1 MVVRNS
7 VADRCKLAFQKLLR
21 SSISSRSRQ
30 SVKNSWRRRNRLG
43 CEALERR
50 ELLASNVLQI
60 VPEIS
65 DYDSLLVQFRDT
77 TAASASIGQSFAGT
91 QIESQLTT
99 DGWYSVSVPTGTSM
113 QQAIAFWQS
122 QPNVVTVTPD
132 FELTTQSIPNDP
144 SFGSLWGLSNNGTQ
158 GGLLNAD
165 INIEP
170 AWDLGTST
178 SIVTAVIDTGID
190 YTHPDLAANIW
201 RNTDELSGNGIDDD
215 GNGFVDDVRGWD
227 FVNNDSDPMDD
238 NGHGTH
244 VAGTIGA
251 VGNNGVGVTG
261 VAWNASIMPLK
272 FLDQAGSGSL
282 SNAIKAIQY
291 ARVNGAKIINA
302 SWGGGGFSSAL
313 QSAITQFITSGG
325 LFVAAAG
332 NESTNND
339 VTPSYPANYP
349 GVISVGASTRT
360 DTRASFSNYGSNVD
374 VFAPGQ
380 SILSTLPGNRY
391 GSLSGTSMAT
401 PQVAGALALLWGQNL
416 TLSGSTIA
424 QSLMNNTDNVL
435 RTTNSTYGRI
445 NVGAAATALRASNPG
460 TPPSA
465 PPTTPPTT
473 PPPTTPVS
481 RSYSIQGSFA
491 IADATATGASVQ
503 RFTISVNE
511 DIRIQDL
518 DVLLQIQHTYASDL
532 IIRLIA
538 PNGTT
543 QTLIQRRGGSTRN
556 IQTTLSDESTGQLNN
571 RSSIRGSLKA
581 EGSLAVF
588 DGMNARGRWTIE
600 ILDAARGDIGALQIA
615 RLLITG
621 IPLTSTLTSTKSLTV
636 ANVVSEPLRIRSVA
650 TTMPMFRWFQNLS
663 QGAAPPSSNDST
675 HSNCQPTENEETS
688 DSLSLL
694 DQVIAR
700 MRF

>member
-1 MVVRNS
+1 MVVR
-7 VADRCKLAFQKLLR
+7 K
-21 SSISSRSRQ
+21 I
-30 SVKNSWRRRNRLG
+30 RLG
-43 CEALERR
+43 CEQLERR
-50 ELLASNVLQI
+50 ELLASNLLQI
-60 VPEIS
+60 MPEIS

-77 TAASASIGQSFAGT
+77 NAANASIGQSIAGT
-91 QIESQLTT
+91 RIDSQLTT

-113 QQAIAFWQS
+113 QQALAFWQS
-122 QPNVVTVTPD
+122 HPNVAIVTPD

-144 SFGSLWGLSNNGTQ
+144 SFGSLWGLSNNGSQ

-170 AWDLGTST
+170 AWALGTAT
-178 SIVTAVIDTGID
+178 SIVTAVIDTGVD
-190 YTHPDLAANIW
+190 YTHPDLASNIW
-201 RNTDELSGNGIDDD
+201 TNTDEVAGNGIDDD

-251 VGNNGVGVTG
+251 VGNNGIGVTG
-261 VAWNASIMPLK
+261 VAWTASIMPLK
-272 FLDQAGSGSL
+272 FLDQSGSGSL
-282 SNAIKAIQY
+282 SDAIKAIQY

-302 SWGGGGFSSAL
+302 SRGGGGFSSAL

-332 NESTNND
+332 NEATNND
-339 VTPSYPANYP
+339 VTPSYPANYQ

-360 DTRASFSNYGSNVD
+360 DTRASFSNYGTSVD

-401 PQVAGALALLWGQNL
+401 PQVAGALALLWGQNP
-416 TLSGSTIA
+416 TLSANTISQA
-424 QSLMNNTDNVL
+424 LINSTDNVL
-435 RTTNSTYGRI
+435 RASNSTHGRI
-445 NVGAAATALRASNPG
+445 NVGAAATALRASNP
-460 TPPSA
+460 
-465 PPTTPPTT
+465 TTPPTT

-481 RSYSIQGSFA
+481 RSFGIQGNFA
-491 IADATATGASVQ
+491 IADATAAGASVQ
-503 RFTISVNE
+503 RFTINVNE
-511 DIRIQDL
+511 NIRIQDL
-518 DVLLQIQHTYASDL
+518 DVQLQIQHTYASDL
-532 IIRLIA
+532 VIRLIA

-556 IQTTLSDESTGQLNN
+556 IQTTLSDEATGRLNN
-571 RSSIRGSLKA
+571 WSSIRGTLRA

-588 DGMNARGRWTIE
+588 DGMNARGQWTIE
-600 ILDAARGDIGALQIA
+600 ILDAARGDVGTLQIA

-621 IPLTSTLTSTKSLTV
+621 TPLTSSLNNARSSSTTSVLI
-636 ANVVSEPLRIRSVA
+636 EPVRFRQSTAFIP
-650 TTMPMFRWFQNLS
+650 PMSWFNGRGGVLVQ
-663 QGAAPPSSNDST
+663 SSTDDSRT
-675 HSNCQPTENEETS
+675 NCQPTENAQSNEA
-688 DSLSLL
+688 LSLL
-694 DQVIAR
+694 DQVLAR
-700 MRF
+700 FRF

>member
-1 MVVRNS
+1 MVVR
-7 VADRCKLAFQKLLR
+7 K
-21 SSISSRSRQ
+21 I
-30 SVKNSWRRRNRLG
+30 RLG
-43 CEALERR
+43 CEQLERR
-50 ELLASNVLQI
+50 ELLASNLLQI
-60 VPEIS
+60 MPEIS

-77 TAASASIGQSFAGT
+77 NAANASIGQSIAGT
-91 QIESQLTT
+91 RIDSQLTT
-99 DGWYSVSVPTGTSM
+99 DGWYSVSVPVGTSM
-113 QQAIAFWQS
+113 QQALAFWQS
-122 QPNVVTVTPD
+122 HPNVAIVTPD

-144 SFGSLWGLSNNGTQ
+144 SFGSLWGLSNNGSQ

-170 AWDLGTST
+170 AWALGTAT
-178 SIVTAVIDTGID
+178 SIVTAVIDTGVD
-190 YTHPDLAANIW
+190 YTHPDLASNIW
-201 RNTDELSGNGIDDD
+201 TNTDEVAGNGIDDD

-251 VGNNGVGVTG
+251 VGNNGIGVTG
-261 VAWNASIMPLK
+261 VAWTASIMPLK
-272 FLDQAGSGSL
+272 LLDQSGSGSL
-282 SNAIKAIQY
+282 SDAIKAIQY

-332 NESTNND
+332 NEATNND
-339 VTPSYPANYP
+339 VTPSYPANYQ

-360 DTRASFSNYGSNVD
+360 DTRASFSNYGTSVD

-401 PQVAGALALLWGQNL
+401 PQVAGALALLWGQNP
-416 TLSGSTIA
+416 TLSATTISQA
-424 QSLMNNTDNVL
+424 LINSTDNVL
-435 RTTNSTYGRI
+435 RASNSTHGRI
-445 NVGAAATALRASNPG
+445 NVGAAATALRASNP
-460 TPPSA
+460 
-465 PPTTPPTT
+465 TTPPTT

-481 RSYSIQGSFA
+481 RSFGIQGNFA
-491 IADATATGASVQ
+491 IADATAAGASVQ
-503 RFTISVNE
+503 RFTINVNE
-511 DIRIQDL
+511 NIRIQDL
-518 DVLLQIQHTYASDL
+518 DVQLQIQHTYASDL
-532 IIRLIA
+532 VIRLIA

-556 IQTTLSDESTGQLNN
+556 IQTTLSDEATGRLNN
-571 RSSIRGSLKA
+571 WSSIRGTLRA

-588 DGMNARGRWTIE
+588 DGMNARGQWTIE
-600 ILDAARGDIGALQIA
+600 ILDAARGDVGTLQIA

-621 IPLTSTLTSTKSLTV
+621 TPLTSSLNNARSSSTTSVLI
-636 ANVVSEPLRIRSVA
+636 EPVRFRQSTAFIP
-650 TTMPMFRWFQNLS
+650 PMSWFNGRGGVLVQ
-663 QGAAPPSSNDST
+663 SSTDDSRT
-675 HSNCQPTENEETS
+675 NCQPTENAQSNEA
-688 DSLSLL
+688 LSLL
-694 DQVIAR
+694 DQVLAR
-700 MRF
+700 FRF

>member
-1 MVVRNS
+1 MVVR
-7 VADRCKLAFQKLLR
+7 K
-21 SSISSRSRQ
+21 I
-30 SVKNSWRRRNRLG
+30 RLG
-43 CEALERR
+43 CEQLERR
-50 ELLASNVLQI
+50 ELLASNLLQI
-60 VPEIS
+60 MPEIS

-77 TAASASIGQSFAGT
+77 NAANASIGQSIAGT
-91 QIESQLTT
+91 RIDSQLTT

-113 QQAIAFWQS
+113 QQALAFWQS
-122 QPNVVTVTPD
+122 HPNVAIVTPD

-144 SFGSLWGLSNNGTQ
+144 SFGSLWGLSNNGSQ

-170 AWDLGTST
+170 AWALGTAT
-178 SIVTAVIDTGID
+178 SIVTAVIDTGVD
-190 YTHPDLAANIW
+190 YTHPDLASNIW
-201 RNTDELSGNGIDDD
+201 TNTDEVAGNGIDDD

-251 VGNNGVGVTG
+251 VGNNGIGVTG
-261 VAWNASIMPLK
+261 VAWKASIMPLK
-272 FLDQAGSGSL
+272 FLDQSGSGSL
-282 SNAIKAIQY
+282 SDAIKAIQY

-332 NESTNND
+332 NEATNND
-339 VTPSYPANYP
+339 VTPSYPANYQ

-360 DTRASFSNYGSNVD
+360 DTRASFSNYGTSVD

-401 PQVAGALALLWGQNL
+401 PQVAGALALLWGQNP
-416 TLSGSTIA
+416 TLSATTISQA
-424 QSLMNNTDNVL
+424 LINSTDNVL
-435 RTTNSTYGRI
+435 RASNSTHGRI
-445 NVGAAATALRASNPG
+445 NVGAAATALRASNP
-460 TPPSA
+460 
-465 PPTTPPTT
+465 TTPPTT

-481 RSYSIQGSFA
+481 RSFGIQGNFA
-491 IADATATGASVQ
+491 IADATAAGASVQ
-503 RFTISVNE
+503 RFTINVNE
-511 DIRIQDL
+511 NIRIQDL
-518 DVLLQIQHTYASDL
+518 DVQLQIQHTYASDL
-532 IIRLIA
+532 VIRLIS

-556 IQTTLSDESTGQLNN
+556 IQTTLSDEATGRLNN
-571 RSSIRGSLKA
+571 WSSIRGTLRA

-588 DGMNARGRWTIE
+588 DGMNARGQWTVE
-600 ILDAARGDIGALQIA
+600 ILDAARGDVGTLQIA

-621 IPLTSTLTSTKSLTV
+621 TPLTSSLNNARSSSTTSVLI
-636 ANVVSEPLRIRSVA
+636 EPVRFRQSTAFIP
-650 TTMPMFRWFQNLS
+650 PMSWFNGRGGVLVQ
-663 QGAAPPSSNDST
+663 SSTDDSRT
-675 HSNCQPTENEETS
+675 NCQPTENAQSNEA
-688 DSLSLL
+688 LSLL
-694 DQVIAR
+694 DQVLAR
-700 MRF
+700 FRF

>member
-1 MVVRNS
+1 MVVR
-7 VADRCKLAFQKLLR
+7 K
-21 SSISSRSRQ
+21 I
-30 SVKNSWRRRNRLG
+30 RLG
-43 CEALERR
+43 CEQLERR
-50 ELLASNVLQI
+50 ELLASNLLQI
-60 VPEIS
+60 MPEIS

-77 TAASASIGQSFAGT
+77 NAANASIGQSIAGT
-91 QIESQLTT
+91 RIDSQLTT

-113 QQAIAFWQS
+113 QQALAFWQS
-122 QPNVVTVTPD
+122 HPNVAIVTPD

-144 SFGSLWGLSNNGTQ
+144 SFGSLWGLSNNGSQ

-170 AWDLGTST
+170 AWALGTAT
-178 SIVTAVIDTGID
+178 SIVTAVIDTGVD
-190 YTHPDLAANIW
+190 YTHPDLASNIW
-201 RNTDELSGNGIDDD
+201 TNTDEVAGNGIDDD

-251 VGNNGVGVTG
+251 VGNNGIGVTG
-261 VAWNASIMPLK
+261 VAWTASIMPLK
-272 FLDQAGSGSL
+272 FLDQSGSGSL
-282 SNAIKAIQY
+282 SDAIKAIQY

-313 QSAITQFITSGG
+313 QSAISQFITSGG

-332 NESTNND
+332 NEATNND
-339 VTPSYPANYP
+339 VTPSYPANYQ

-360 DTRASFSNYGSNVD
+360 DTRASFSNYGTSVD

-401 PQVAGALALLWGQNL
+401 PQVAGALALLWGQNP
-416 TLSGSTIA
+416 TLSATTISQA
-424 QSLMNNTDNVL
+424 LINSTDNVL
-435 RTTNSTYGRI
+435 RASNSTHGRI
-445 NVGAAATALRASNPG
+445 NVGAAATALRASNP
-460 TPPSA
+460 
-465 PPTTPPTT
+465 TTPPTT

-481 RSYSIQGSFA
+481 RSFGIQGNFA
-491 IADATATGASVQ
+491 IADATAAGASVQ
-503 RFTISVNE
+503 RFTINVNE
-511 DIRIQDL
+511 NIRIQDL
-518 DVLLQIQHTYASDL
+518 DVQLQIQHTYASDL
-532 IIRLIA
+532 VIRLIA

-556 IQTTLSDESTGQLNN
+556 IQTTLSDEATGRLNN
-571 RSSIRGSLKA
+571 WSSIRGTLRA

-588 DGMNARGRWTIE
+588 DGMNARGQWTVE
-600 ILDAARGDIGALQIA
+600 ILDAARGDVGTLQIA

-621 IPLTSTLTSTKSLTV
+621 TPL
-636 ANVVSEPLRIRSVA
+636 
-650 TTMPMFRWFQNLS
+650 
-663 QGAAPPSSNDST
+663 PSSLNNARSSSTTSVVIEPVRFRQSTAFIPPMSWFNGRGGVLVQSSTDDSRT
-675 HSNCQPTENEETS
+675 NCQPTENAQSNEA
-688 DSLSLL
+688 LSLL
-694 DQVIAR
+694 DQVLAR
-700 MRF
+700 FRF

>member
-1 MVVRNS
+1 MVVR
-7 VADRCKLAFQKLLR
+7 K
-21 SSISSRSRQ
+21 I
-30 SVKNSWRRRNRLG
+30 RLG
-43 CEALERR
+43 CEQLERR
-50 ELLASNVLQI
+50 ELLASNLLQI
-60 VPEIS
+60 MPEIS

-77 TAASASIGQSFAGT
+77 NAANASIGQSIAGT
-91 QIESQLTT
+91 RIDSQLTT

-113 QQAIAFWQS
+113 QQALAFWQS
-122 QPNVVTVTPD
+122 HPNVAIVTPD

-144 SFGSLWGLSNNGTQ
+144 SFGSLWGLSNNGSQ

-170 AWDLGTST
+170 AWALGTAT
-178 SIVTAVIDTGID
+178 SIVTAVIDTGVD
-190 YTHPDLAANIW
+190 YTHPDLASNIW
-201 RNTDELSGNGIDDD
+201 TNTDEVAGNGIDDD

-251 VGNNGVGVTG
+251 VGNNGIGVTG
-261 VAWNASIMPLK
+261 VAWTASIMPLK
-272 FLDQAGSGSL
+272 FLDQSGSGSL
-282 SNAIKAIQY
+282 SDAIKAIQY

-313 QSAITQFITSGG
+313 QSAISQFITSGG

-332 NESTNND
+332 NEATNND
-339 VTPSYPANYP
+339 VTPSYPANYQ

-360 DTRASFSNYGSNVD
+360 DTRASFSNYGTSVD

-401 PQVAGALALLWGQNL
+401 PQVAGALALLWGQNP
-416 TLSGSTIA
+416 TLSATTISQA
-424 QSLMNNTDNVL
+424 LINSTDNVL
-435 RTTNSTYGRI
+435 RASNSTHGRI
-445 NVGAAATALRASNPG
+445 NVGAAATALRASNP
-460 TPPSA
+460 
-465 PPTTPPTT
+465 TTPPTT

-481 RSYSIQGSFA
+481 RSFGIQGNFA
-491 IADATATGASVQ
+491 IADATAAGASVQ
-503 RFTISVNE
+503 RFTINVNE
-511 DIRIQDL
+511 NIRIQDL
-518 DVLLQIQHTYASDL
+518 DVQLQIQHTYASDL
-532 IIRLIA
+532 VIRLIA

-556 IQTTLSDESTGQLNN
+556 IQTTLSDEATGRLNN
-571 RSSIRGSLKA
+571 WSSIRGTLRA

-588 DGMNARGRWTIE
+588 DGMNARGQWTVE
-600 ILDAARGDIGALQIA
+600 ILDAARGDVGTLQIA

-621 IPLTSTLTSTKSLTV
+621 TPL
-636 ANVVSEPLRIRSVA
+636 
-650 TTMPMFRWFQNLS
+650 
-663 QGAAPPSSNDST
+663 PSSLNNARSSSATSVVIEPVRFRQSSPVIPPMSWFNGRGGALVQSSTDDSRT
-675 HSNCQPTENEETS
+675 NCQPTENAQSNEA
-688 DSLSLL
+688 LSLL
-694 DQVIAR
+694 DQVLAR
-700 MRF
+700 FRF

>member
-1 MVVRNS
+1 MVVR
-7 VADRCKLAFQKLLR
+7 K
-21 SSISSRSRQ
+21 I
-30 SVKNSWRRRNRLG
+30 RLG
-43 CEALERR
+43 CEQLERR
-50 ELLASNVLQI
+50 ELLASNLLQI
-60 VPEIS
+60 MPEIS

-77 TAASASIGQSFAGT
+77 NAANASIGQSIAGT
-91 QIESQLTT
+91 RIDSQLTT

-113 QQAIAFWQS
+113 QQALAFWQS
-122 QPNVVTVTPD
+122 HPNVAIVTPD

-144 SFGSLWGLSNNGTQ
+144 SFGSLWGLSNNGSQ

-170 AWDLGTST
+170 AWAFGTAT
-178 SIVTAVIDTGID
+178 SIVTAVIDTGVD
-190 YTHPDLAANIW
+190 YTHPDLASNIW
-201 RNTDELSGNGIDDD
+201 TNTDEVAGNGIDDD

-251 VGNNGVGVTG
+251 VGNNGIGVTG
-261 VAWNASIMPLK
+261 VAWTASIMPLK
-272 FLDQAGSGSL
+272 FLDQSGSGSL
-282 SNAIKAIQY
+282 SDAIKAIQY

-332 NESTNND
+332 NEATNND
-339 VTPSYPANYP
+339 VTPSYPANYQ

-360 DTRASFSNYGSNVD
+360 DTRASFSNYGTSVD

-401 PQVAGALALLWGQNL
+401 PQVAGALALLWGQNP
-416 TLSGSTIA
+416 TLSATTISQA
-424 QSLMNNTDNVL
+424 LINSTDNVL
-435 RTTNSTYGRI
+435 RASNSTHGRI
-445 NVGAAATALRASNPG
+445 NVGAAATSLRASN
-460 TPPSA
+460 
-465 PPTTPPTT
+465 PTTPPTT
-473 PPPTTPVS
+473 TPPTTPVS
-481 RSYSIQGSFA
+481 RSFGIQGNFA
-491 IADATATGASVQ
+491 IADATAAGASVQ
-503 RFTISVNE
+503 RFTINVNE
-511 DIRIQDL
+511 NIRIQDL
-518 DVLLQIQHTYASDL
+518 DVQLQIQHTYASDL
-532 IIRLIA
+532 VIRLIA

-556 IQTTLSDESTGQLNN
+556 IQTTLSDEARGRLNN
-571 RSSIRGSLKA
+571 WSSIRGTLRA

-588 DGMNARGRWTIE
+588 DGMNARGQWTIE
-600 ILDAARGDIGALQIA
+600 ILDAARGDVGTLQIA

-621 IPLTSTLTSTKSLTV
+621 TPLTSSLNNARSSSTTSVLI
-636 ANVVSEPLRIRSVA
+636 EPVRFRQSTAFIP
-650 TTMPMFRWFQNLS
+650 PMSWFNGRGGVLVQ
-663 QGAAPPSSNDST
+663 SSTDDSRT
-675 HSNCQPTENEETS
+675 NCQPTENAQSNEA
-688 DSLSLL
+688 LSLL
-694 DQVIAR
+694 DQVLAR
-700 MRF
+700 FRF

>member
-1 MVVRNS
+1 MVVR
-7 VADRCKLAFQKLLR
+7 K
-21 SSISSRSRQ
+21 I
-30 SVKNSWRRRNRLG
+30 RLG
-43 CEALERR
+43 CEQLERR
-50 ELLASNVLQI
+50 ELLASNLLQI
-60 VPEIS
+60 MPEIS

-77 TAASASIGQSFAGT
+77 NAANASIGQSIAGT
-91 QIESQLTT
+91 RIDSQLTT

-113 QQAIAFWQS
+113 QQALAFWQS
-122 QPNVVTVTPD
+122 HPNVAIVTPD

-144 SFGSLWGLSNNGTQ
+144 SFGSLWGLSNNGSQ

-170 AWDLGTST
+170 AWALGTAT
-178 SIVTAVIDTGID
+178 SIVTAVIDTGVD
-190 YTHPDLAANIW
+190 YTHPDLASNIW
-201 RNTDELSGNGIDDD
+201 TNTDEVAGNGIDDD

-251 VGNNGVGVTG
+251 VGNNGIGVTG
-261 VAWNASIMPLK
+261 VAWTASIMPLK
-272 FLDQAGSGSL
+272 FLDQSGSGSL
-282 SNAIKAIQY
+282 SDAIKAIQY

-313 QSAITQFITSGG
+313 QSAISQFITSGG

-332 NESTNND
+332 NEATNND
-339 VTPSYPANYP
+339 VTPSYPANYQ

-360 DTRASFSNYGSNVD
+360 DTRASFSNYGTSVD

-401 PQVAGALALLWGQNL
+401 PQVAGALALLWGQNP
-416 TLSGSTIA
+416 TLSATTISQA
-424 QSLMNNTDNVL
+424 LINSTDNVL
-435 RTTNSTYGRI
+435 RASNSTHGRI
-445 NVGAAATALRASNPG
+445 NVGAAATALRASNP
-460 TPPSA
+460 
-465 PPTTPPTT
+465 TTPPTT

-481 RSYSIQGSFA
+481 RSFGIQGNFA
-491 IADATATGASVQ
+491 IADATAAGASVQ
-503 RFTISVNE
+503 RFTINVNE
-511 DIRIQDL
+511 NIRIQDL
-518 DVLLQIQHTYASDL
+518 DVQLQIQHTYASDL
-532 IIRLIA
+532 VIRLIA

-556 IQTTLSDESTGQLNN
+556 IQTTLSDEATGRLNN
-571 RSSIRGSLKA
+571 WSSIRGTLRA

-588 DGMNARGRWTIE
+588 DGMNARGQWTVE
-600 ILDAARGDIGALQIA
+600 ILDAARGDVGTLQIA

-621 IPLTSTLTSTKSLTV
+621 TPL
-636 ANVVSEPLRIRSVA
+636 
-650 TTMPMFRWFQNLS
+650 
-663 QGAAPPSSNDST
+663 PSSLNNARSSSATSVVIEPVRFRQSSPVIPPMSWFNGRGGVLVQSSTDDSRT
-675 HSNCQPTENEETS
+675 NCQPTENAQSNEA
-688 DSLSLL
+688 LSLL
-694 DQVIAR
+694 DQVLAR
-700 MRF
+700 FRF

>member
-1 MVVRNS
+1 MVVR
-7 VADRCKLAFQKLLR
+7 K
-21 SSISSRSRQ
+21 I
-30 SVKNSWRRRNRLG
+30 RLG
-43 CEALERR
+43 CEQLERR
-50 ELLASNVLQI
+50 ELLASNLLQI
-60 VPEIS
+60 MPEIS

-77 TAASASIGQSFAGT
+77 NSANASIGQSIAGT
-91 QIESQLTT
+91 RIDSQLTT
-99 DGWYSVSVPTGTSM
+99 DGWYSVSVPVGTSM
-113 QQAIAFWQS
+113 QQALAFWQS
-122 QPNVVTVTPD
+122 HPNVAIVTPD

-144 SFGSLWGLSNNGTQ
+144 SFGSLWGLSNNGSQ

-170 AWDLGTST
+170 AWALGTAT
-178 SIVTAVIDTGID
+178 SIVTAVIDTGVD
-190 YTHPDLAANIW
+190 YTHPDLASNIW
-201 RNTDELSGNGIDDD
+201 TNTDEVAGNGIDDD

-251 VGNNGVGVTG
+251 VGNNGIGVTG
-261 VAWNASIMPLK
+261 VAWTASIMPLK
-272 FLDQAGSGSL
+272 FLDQSGSGSL
-282 SNAIKAIQY
+282 SDAIKAIQY

-332 NESTNND
+332 NEATNND
-339 VTPSYPANYP
+339 VTPSYPANYQ

-360 DTRASFSNYGSNVD
+360 DTRASFSNYGTSVD

-401 PQVAGALALLWGQNL
+401 PQVAGALALLWGQNP
-416 TLSGSTIA
+416 TLSANTISQA
-424 QSLMNNTDNVL
+424 LINSTDNVL
-435 RTTNSTYGRI
+435 RASNSTHGRI
-445 NVGAAATALRASNPG
+445 NVGAAATALRASNP
-460 TPPSA
+460 
-465 PPTTPPTT
+465 TTPPTT

-481 RSYSIQGSFA
+481 RSFGIQGNFA
-491 IADATATGASVQ
+491 IADATAAGASVQ
-503 RFTISVNE
+503 RFTINVNE
-511 DIRIQDL
+511 NIRIQDL
-518 DVLLQIQHTYASDL
+518 DVQLQIQHTYASDL
-532 IIRLIA
+532 VIRLIA

-556 IQTTLSDESTGQLNN
+556 IQTTLSDEATGRLNN
-571 RSSIRGSLKA
+571 WSSIRGTLRA

-588 DGMNARGRWTIE
+588 DGMNARGQWTIE
-600 ILDAARGDIGALQIA
+600 ILDAARGDVGTLQIA

-621 IPLTSTLTSTKSLTV
+621 TPLTSSLNNARSSSTTSVLI
-636 ANVVSEPLRIRSVA
+636 EPVRFRQSTAFIP
-650 TTMPMFRWFQNLS
+650 PMSWFNGRGGVLVQ
-663 QGAAPPSSNDST
+663 SSTDDSRT
-675 HSNCQPTENEETS
+675 NCQPTENAQSNEA
-688 DSLSLL
+688 LSLL
-694 DQVIAR
+694 DQVLAR
-700 MRF
+700 FRF

>member
-1 MVVRNS
+1 MVVR
-7 VADRCKLAFQKLLR
+7 K
-21 SSISSRSRQ
+21 I
-30 SVKNSWRRRNRLG
+30 RLG
-43 CEALERR
+43 CEQLERR
-50 ELLASNVLQI
+50 ELLASNLLQI
-60 VPEIS
+60 MPEIS

-77 TAASASIGQSFAGT
+77 NAANASIGQSIAGT
-91 QIESQLTT
+91 RIDSQLTT

-113 QQAIAFWQS
+113 QQALAFWQS
-122 QPNVVTVTPD
+122 HPNVAIVTPD

-144 SFGSLWGLSNNGTQ
+144 SFGSLWGLSNNGSQ

-170 AWDLGTST
+170 AWALGTAT
-178 SIVTAVIDTGID
+178 SIVTAVIDTGVD
-190 YTHPDLAANIW
+190 YTHPDLASNIW
-201 RNTDELSGNGIDDD
+201 TNTDEVAGNGIDDD

-251 VGNNGVGVTG
+251 VGNNGIGVTG
-261 VAWNASIMPLK
+261 VAWTASIMPLK
-272 FLDQAGSGSL
+272 FLDQSGSGSL
-282 SNAIKAIQY
+282 TDAIKAIQY

-313 QSAITQFITSGG
+313 QSAISQFITSGG

-332 NESTNND
+332 NEATNND
-339 VTPSYPANYP
+339 VTPSYPANYQ

-360 DTRASFSNYGSNVD
+360 DTRASFSNYGTSVD

-401 PQVAGALALLWGQNL
+401 PQVAGALALLWGQNP
-416 TLSGSTIA
+416 TLSATTISQA
-424 QSLMNNTDNVL
+424 LINSTDNVL
-435 RTTNSTYGRI
+435 RASNSTHGRI
-445 NVGAAATALRASNPG
+445 NVGAAATALRASNP
-460 TPPSA
+460 
-465 PPTTPPTT
+465 TTPPTT

-481 RSYSIQGSFA
+481 RSFGIQGNFA
-491 IADATATGASVQ
+491 IADATAAGASVQ
-503 RFTISVNE
+503 RFTINVNE
-511 DIRIQDL
+511 NIRIQDL
-518 DVLLQIQHTYASDL
+518 DVQLQIQHTYASDL
-532 IIRLIA
+532 VIRLIA

-556 IQTTLSDESTGQLNN
+556 IQTTLSDEATGRLNN
-571 RSSIRGSLKA
+571 WSSIRGTLRA

-588 DGMNARGRWTIE
+588 DGMNARGQWTIE
-600 ILDAARGDIGALQIA
+600 ILDAARGDVGTLQIA

-621 IPLTSTLTSTKSLTV
+621 TPL
-636 ANVVSEPLRIRSVA
+636 
-650 TTMPMFRWFQNLS
+650 
-663 QGAAPPSSNDST
+663 PSSLNNARSSSATSVVIEPVRFRQSSAVIPPMNWFNGRGGVLVQSSTDDSRT
-675 HSNCQPTENEETS
+675 NCQPTENAQSNEA
-688 DSLSLL
+688 LSLL
-694 DQVIAR
+694 DQVLAR
-700 MRF
+700 FRF

>member
-1 MVVRNS
+1 MVVR
-7 VADRCKLAFQKLLR
+7 K
-21 SSISSRSRQ
+21 I
-30 SVKNSWRRRNRLG
+30 RLG
-43 CEALERR
+43 CEQLERR
-50 ELLASNVLQI
+50 ELLASNLLQI
-60 VPEIS
+60 MPEIS

-77 TAASASIGQSFAGT
+77 NAANASIGQSIAGT
-91 QIESQLTT
+91 RIDSQLTT

-113 QQAIAFWQS
+113 QQALAFWQS
-122 QPNVVTVTPD
+122 HPNVAIVTPD

-144 SFGSLWGLSNNGTQ
+144 SFGSLWGLSNNGSQ

-170 AWDLGTST
+170 AWALGTAT
-178 SIVTAVIDTGID
+178 SIVTAVIDTGVD
-190 YTHPDLAANIW
+190 YTHPDLASNIW
-201 RNTDELSGNGIDDD
+201 TNTDEVAGNGIDDD

-251 VGNNGVGVTG
+251 VGNNGIGVTG
-261 VAWNASIMPLK
+261 VAWTASIMPLK
-272 FLDQAGSGSL
+272 FLDQSGSGSL
-282 SNAIKAIQY
+282 SDAIKAIQY

-332 NESTNND
+332 NEATNND
-339 VTPSYPANYP
+339 VTPSYPANYQ

-360 DTRASFSNYGSNVD
+360 DTRASFSNYGTSVD

-401 PQVAGALALLWGQNL
+401 PQVAGALALLWGQNP
-416 TLSGSTIA
+416 TLSANTISQA
-424 QSLMNNTDNVL
+424 LINSTDNVL
-435 RTTNSTYGRI
+435 RASNSTHGRI
-445 NVGAAATALRASNPG
+445 NVGAAATALRASNP
-460 TPPSA
+460 
-465 PPTTPPTT
+465 TTPPTT

-481 RSYSIQGSFA
+481 RSFGIQGNFA
-491 IADATATGASVQ
+491 IADATAAGASVQ
-503 RFTISVNE
+503 RFTINVNE
-511 DIRIQDL
+511 NIRIQDL
-518 DVLLQIQHTYASDL
+518 DVQLQIQHTYASDL
-532 IIRLIA
+532 VIRLIA

-556 IQTTLSDESTGQLNN
+556 IQTTLSDEATGRLNN
-571 RSSIRGSLKA
+571 WSSIRGTLRA

-588 DGMNARGRWTIE
+588 DGMNARGQWTIE
-600 ILDAARGDIGALQIA
+600 ILDAARGDVGTLQIA

-621 IPLTSTLTSTKSLTV
+621 TPLTSSLNNARSSSTTSVLI
-636 ANVVSEPLRIRSVA
+636 EPVRFRQSTAFIP
-650 TTMPMFRWFQNLS
+650 PMSWFNGRGGVLVQ
-663 QGAAPPSSNDST
+663 SSTDDSRT
-675 HSNCQPTENEETS
+675 NCQPTENAQSNEA
-688 DSLSLL
+688 LSLL
-694 DQVIAR
+694 DQVLAR
-700 MRF
+700 FRF

>member
-1 MVVRNS
+1 MVVR
-7 VADRCKLAFQKLLR
+7 K
-21 SSISSRSRQ
+21 I
-30 SVKNSWRRRNRLG
+30 RLG
-43 CEALERR
+43 CEQLERR
-50 ELLASNVLQI
+50 ELLASNLLQI
-60 VPEIS
+60 MPEIS

-77 TAASASIGQSFAGT
+77 NSANASIGQSIAGT
-91 QIESQLTT
+91 RIDSQLTT
-99 DGWYSVSVPTGTSM
+99 DGWYSVSVPVGTSM
-113 QQAIAFWQS
+113 QQALAFWQS
-122 QPNVVTVTPD
+122 HPNVAIVTPD

-144 SFGSLWGLSNNGTQ
+144 SFGSLWGLSNNGSQ

-170 AWDLGTST
+170 AWALGTAT
-178 SIVTAVIDTGID
+178 SIVTAVIDTGVD
-190 YTHPDLAANIW
+190 YTHPDLASNIW
-201 RNTDELSGNGIDDD
+201 TNTDEVAGNGIDDD

-251 VGNNGVGVTG
+251 VGNNGIGVTG
-261 VAWNASIMPLK
+261 VAWTASIMPLK
-272 FLDQAGSGSL
+272 FLDQSGSGSL
-282 SNAIKAIQY
+282 SDAIKAIQY

-332 NESTNND
+332 NEATNND
-339 VTPSYPANYP
+339 VTPSYPANYQ

-360 DTRASFSNYGSNVD
+360 DTRASFSNYGTSVD

-401 PQVAGALALLWGQNL
+401 PQVAGALALLWGQNP
-416 TLSGSTIA
+416 TLSATTISQA
-424 QSLMNNTDNVL
+424 LINSTDNVL
-435 RTTNSTYGRI
+435 RASNSTHGRI
-445 NVGAAATALRASNPG
+445 NVGAAATALRASNP
-460 TPPSA
+460 
-465 PPTTPPTT
+465 TTPPTT

-481 RSYSIQGSFA
+481 RSFGIQGNFA
-491 IADATATGASVQ
+491 IADATAAGASVQ
-503 RFTISVNE
+503 RFTINVNE
-511 DIRIQDL
+511 NIRIQDL
-518 DVLLQIQHTYASDL
+518 DVQLQIQHTYASDL
-532 IIRLIA
+532 VIRLIA

-556 IQTTLSDESTGQLNN
+556 IQTTLSDEATGRLNN
-571 RSSIRGSLKA
+571 WSSIRGTLRA

-588 DGMNARGRWTIE
+588 DGMNARGQWTIE
-600 ILDAARGDIGALQIA
+600 ILDAARGDVGTLQIA

-621 IPLTSTLTSTKSLTV
+621 TPLTSSLNNARSSSTTSVLI
-636 ANVVSEPLRIRSVA
+636 EPVRFRQSTAFIP
-650 TTMPMFRWFQNLS
+650 PMSWFNGRGGVLVQ
-663 QGAAPPSSNDST
+663 SSTDDSRT
-675 HSNCQPTENEETS
+675 NCQPTENAQSNEA
-688 DSLSLL
+688 LSLL
-694 DQVIAR
+694 DQVLAR
-700 MRF
+700 FRF

>member
-1 MVVRNS
+1 MVVR
-7 VADRCKLAFQKLLR
+7 K
-21 SSISSRSRQ
+21 I
-30 SVKNSWRRRNRLG
+30 RLG
-43 CEALERR
+43 CEQLERR
-50 ELLASNVLQI
+50 ELLASNLLQI
-60 VPEIS
+60 MPEIS

-77 TAASASIGQSFAGT
+77 NAANASIGQSIAGT
-91 QIESQLTT
+91 RIDSQLTT

-113 QQAIAFWQS
+113 QQALAFWQS
-122 QPNVVTVTPD
+122 HPNVAIVTPD

-144 SFGSLWGLSNNGTQ
+144 SFGSLWGLSNNGSQ

-170 AWDLGTST
+170 AWALGTAT
-178 SIVTAVIDTGID
+178 SIVTAVIDTGVD
-190 YTHPDLAANIW
+190 YTHPDLASNIW
-201 RNTDELSGNGIDDD
+201 TNTDEVAGNGIDDD

-251 VGNNGVGVTG
+251 VGNNGIGVTG
-261 VAWNASIMPLK
+261 VAWTASIMPLK
-272 FLDQAGSGSL
+272 FLDQSGSGSL
-282 SNAIKAIQY
+282 SDAIKAIQY

-313 QSAITQFITSGG
+313 QSAISQFITSGG

-332 NESTNND
+332 NEATNND
-339 VTPSYPANYP
+339 VTPSYPANYQ

-360 DTRASFSNYGSNVD
+360 DTRASFSNYGTSVD

-401 PQVAGALALLWGQNL
+401 PQVAGALALLWGQNP
-416 TLSGSTIA
+416 TLSATTISQA
-424 QSLMNNTDNVL
+424 LINSTDNVL
-435 RTTNSTYGRI
+435 RASNSTHGRI
-445 NVGAAATALRASNPG
+445 NVGAAATALRASNP
-460 TPPSA
+460 
-465 PPTTPPTT
+465 TTPPTT

-481 RSYSIQGSFA
+481 RSFGIQGNFA
-491 IADATATGASVQ
+491 IADATAAGASVQ
-503 RFTISVNE
+503 RFSINVNE
-511 DIRIQDL
+511 NIRIQDL
-518 DVLLQIQHTYASDL
+518 DVQLQIQHTYASDL
-532 IIRLIA
+532 VIRLIA

-556 IQTTLSDESTGQLNN
+556 IQTTLSDEATGRLNN
-571 RSSIRGSLKA
+571 WSSIRGTLRA

-588 DGMNARGRWTIE
+588 DGMNARGQWTVE
-600 ILDAARGDIGALQIA
+600 ILDAARGDVGTLQIA

-621 IPLTSTLTSTKSLTV
+621 TPL
-636 ANVVSEPLRIRSVA
+636 
-650 TTMPMFRWFQNLS
+650 
-663 QGAAPPSSNDST
+663 PSSLNNARSSSATSVVIEPVRFRQSSAVIPPMSWFNGRGGVLVQSSTDDSRT
-675 HSNCQPTENEETS
+675 NCQPTENAQSNEA
-688 DSLSLL
+688 LSLL
-694 DQVIAR
+694 DQVLAR
-700 MRF
+700 FRF

>member
-1 MVVRNS
+1 MVVR
-7 VADRCKLAFQKLLR
+7 K
-21 SSISSRSRQ
+21 I
-30 SVKNSWRRRNRLG
+30 RLG
-43 CEALERR
+43 CEQLERR
-50 ELLASNVLQI
+50 ELLASNLLQI
-60 VPEIS
+60 MPEIS

-77 TAASASIGQSFAGT
+77 NAANASIGQSIAGT
-91 QIESQLTT
+91 RIDSQLTT

-113 QQAIAFWQS
+113 QQALAFWQS
-122 QPNVVTVTPD
+122 HPNVAIVTPD

-144 SFGSLWGLSNNGTQ
+144 SFGSLWGLSNNGSQ

-170 AWDLGTST
+170 AWALGTAT
-178 SIVTAVIDTGID
+178 SIVTAVIDTGVD
-190 YTHPDLAANIW
+190 YTHPDLASNIW
-201 RNTDELSGNGIDDD
+201 TNTDEVAGNGIDDD

-251 VGNNGVGVTG
+251 VGNNGIGVTG
-261 VAWNASIMPLK
+261 VAWTASIMPLK
-272 FLDQAGSGSL
+272 FLDQSGSGSL
-282 SNAIKAIQY
+282 SDAIKAIQY

-313 QSAITQFITSGG
+313 QSAISQFITSGG

-332 NESTNND
+332 NETTNND
-339 VTPSYPANYP
+339 VTPSYPANYQ

-360 DTRASFSNYGSNVD
+360 DTRASFSNYGTSVD

-401 PQVAGALALLWGQNL
+401 PQVAGALALLWGQNP
-416 TLSGSTIA
+416 TLSATTISQA
-424 QSLMNNTDNVL
+424 LINSTDNVL
-435 RTTNSTYGRI
+435 RASNSTHGRI
-445 NVGAAATALRASNPG
+445 NVGAAATALRASNP
-460 TPPSA
+460 
-465 PPTTPPTT
+465 TTPPTT

-481 RSYSIQGSFA
+481 RSFGIQGNFA
-491 IADATATGASVQ
+491 IADATAAGASVQ
-503 RFTISVNE
+503 RFTINVNE
-511 DIRIQDL
+511 NIRIQDL
-518 DVLLQIQHTYASDL
+518 DVQLQIQHTYASDL
-532 IIRLIA
+532 VIRLIA

-556 IQTTLSDESTGQLNN
+556 IQTTLSDEATGRLNN
-571 RSSIRGSLKA
+571 WSSIRGTLRA

-588 DGMNARGRWTIE
+588 DGMNARGQWTVE
-600 ILDAARGDIGALQIA
+600 ILDAARGDVGTLQIA

-621 IPLTSTLTSTKSLTV
+621 TPL
-636 ANVVSEPLRIRSVA
+636 
-650 TTMPMFRWFQNLS
+650 
-663 QGAAPPSSNDST
+663 PSSLNNARSSSATSVVIEPVRFRQSSPVIPPMSWFNGRGGVLVQSSTDDSRT
-675 HSNCQPTENEETS
+675 NCQPTENAQSNEA
-688 DSLSLL
+688 LSLL
-694 DQVIAR
+694 DQVLAR
-700 MRF
+700 FRF